1 VTNPTAELEDLERQ
15 GWLALS
21 SPDGAAFYE
30 DVMADDGL
38 MVFPGSVLD
47 KTASVNAIRAAPPW
61 GRFELADTIVVHP
74 TPDTAIVAYRAT
86 ATRGDAA
93 PYHALMTST
102 YARREGRWRLV
113 VHQQSPS
120 P

>member
-1 VTNPTAELEDLERQ
+1 MTTSPRGLADLERE

-21 SPDGAAFYE
+21 GPDGALFY
-30 DVMADDGL
+30 DDLMADDGL

-47 KTASVNAIRAAPPW
+47 KAASIEAIRGAAPW
-61 GRFELADTIVVHP
+61 ATFELADTRVVLP

-86 ATRGDAA
+86 AARAAAA
-93 PYHALMTST
+93 PYRALMTSV
-102 YARREGRWRLV
+102 YACRDGRWRLV
-113 VHQQSPS
+113 LHQQTPS